1 MRYMPPKNNKS
12 NLLSTVLLIGGIIVF
27 GFSFAIKPPLVF
39 QLAGTILFV
48 LSIQIMLKYVLSD
61 YVYIIDD
68 TDSGEVVF
76 NVIRAQGN
84 RKITECSAEL
94 SKCRFVS
101 DVDMSAY
108 SVKNVFN
115 YKQNVFCDKCTELLY
130 IDGDESSKI
139 VIEADEAFI
148 AELRKRI

>member
-12 NLLSTVLLIGGIIVF
+12 NFLSMVLLICGIIVF
-27 GFSFAIKPPLVF
+27 AFSFAIKPALVF
-39 QLAGTILFV
+39 QIAGTILFV
-48 LSIQIMLKYVLSD
+48 FSIQIMQKYILSD

-68 TDSGEVVF
+68 TDSGEAIL

-84 RKITECSAEL
+84 KKITECSAEL
-94 SKCRFVS
+94 SKCKFVS

-115 YKQNVFCDKCTELLY
+115 YKQNVFSEKCTELIY
-130 IDGDESSKI
+130 IDCGDCLKI

>member
-48 LSIQIMLKYVLSD
+48 LSIQIMLKYILSD

-68 TDSGEVVF
+68 TDSGEAVF

-101 DVDMSAY
+101 DVDISAY

>member
-27 GFSFAIKPPLVF
+27 GFSFVIKPPLVF

-48 LSIQIMLKYVLSD
+48 LSIQIMLKYILSD

-68 TDSGEVVF
+68 TDSGEAVF